1 MVHKTYEKWFCRGI
15 DKIKGRFLRDILG
28 ETEWEDL
35 EPYFQ
40 KALAGQNVIV
50 ERLFQGPSRR
60 KRWVHLSIIP
70 ERDIDETIKGLIVHV
85 NDISD
90 IKRNEEELRNSET
103 DLKNAEDRYKSIIMD
118 QTELV
123 CRLLA
128 DGTIIFVNP
137 AFCKMAEMKEREI
150 LGKSFTYFVDEQH
163 VPRVIDLMKEVTP
176 ADPDRSVELMVHVK
190 EKSYWMQWNGRT
202 LFDSEGNINE
212 FQLVGRDITDRIR
225 IEADLINKTKD
236 LENINKELES
246 FSYSISHDLRE
257 PLAML
262 KLMSDLLFTFDQV
275 KSDQD
280 LLDIASHIKKN
291 SSHMDDLIKAILNLS
306 RASRQELNHS
316 LIDMERIVTETW
328 EELGNLTSLH
338 KYEFQ
343 MKALPP
349 VKGDPVLIKQVV
361 TNLLSN
367 AVKFSGK
374 KRRPLLEVGGH
385 KKDGIQTYYVKDNG
399 AGFDMKRYD
408 QLFSVFRRLHPESMF
423 QGTGIGLALVKKIIE
438 RHSGRIWAQGK
449 INRGATFF
457 FSLPMK

>member
-1 MVHKTYEKWFCRGI
+1 MGVFFTPSPLPREI
-15 DKIKGRFLRDILG
+15 AVSNRFLGVGVFWIIAVLMLG
-28 ETEWEDL
+28 RQSL
-35 EPYFQ
+35 
-40 KALAGQNVIV
+40 
-50 ERLFQGPSRR
+50 
-60 KRWVHLSIIP
+60 
-70 ERDIDETIKGLIVHV
+70 
-85 NDISD
+85 
-90 IKRNEEELRNSET
+90 
-103 DLKNAEDRYKSIIMD
+103 LKNLEVRIEERTADLNVEIAEHSRTEAAL
-118 QTELV
+118 QT
-123 CRLLA
+123 
-128 DGTIIFVNP
+128 
-137 AFCKMAEMKEREI
+137 KMAE
-150 LGKSFTYFVDEQH
+150 L
-163 VPRVIDLMKEVTP
+163 
-176 ADPDRSVELMVHVK
+176 
-190 EKSYWMQWNGRT
+190 
-202 LFDSEGNINE
+202 
-212 FQLVGRDITDRIR
+212 
-225 IEADLINKTKD
+225 EALNKD
-236 LENINKELES
+236 LES

-306 RASRQELNHS
+306 RASRQELNRS

-328 EELGNLTSLH
+328 EELGNLTPLH

-385 KKDGIQTYYVKDNG
+385 KKDGFQTYYVKDNG